1 MSAARTI
8 RRAARV
14 GGGATAAALACCAVA
29 GGAPI
34 IAGGRSHAAAALT
47 AAVTAVVLGS
57 VIRRFRYTP
66 PSARAQRVSPW
77 MAAAPVLIDVELAL
91 ALVAGAA
98 AAIAATGGLASPL
111 YPLLYGVLAFGATML
126 GRTAVWAATVA
137 ALVLEAAAVARTGWA
152 PGALVVAGT
161 HAAFLAGAATAHALL
176 LRGLVRRLRGDH
188 EHRVAD
194 ELRRRREEAR
204 DYRLIAAA
212 LGAESRGPRDRHDEE
227 QALAAGSA
235 EVVGASI
242 YHTLGLLKRAL
253 EARSTVLLWL
263 DERGEHL
270 RVKEA
275 HSDVD
280 WIAHG
285 ARVPLSGALG
295 AAVRDRQLVSL
306 AQTRPGQVAYYEGG
320 GAEACG
326 PLAAVPVLDGGPSRN
341 PHLRGLLCADR
352 GPGGAAFS
360 TREAELL
367 AAAAE
372 QIVHS
377 VHAEQ
382 VFIAVERAKYE
393 HERFYRASA
402 MLGRALTL
410 EQVMETAFDAACE
423 IVEYDLAVITLFQA
437 ATRRHKVAGMR
448 VRPDGAPM
456 VEPEVMAGLEFRD
469 NAGLV
474 AMVVKNRHYLP
485 ASGELRDDAIPVW
498 TRKVKLKGAESLL
511 VLPLCVGEEAIG
523 TLALVARGRG
533 RFRPDVREM
542 LGVIANQVATSL
554 ENAQMYRKMETMA
567 TTDGLTGLTN
577 HRTFQERFANLIERS
592 ARHDHRAA
600 ILLCDV
606 DHFKK
611 VNDNF
616 GHPVGDEVLRQV
628 AKVLRTAVRVIDIP
642 ARYGGEE
649 FAVVLES
656 TDLDGALRLAE
667 RIREDV
673 GKLEIQTDKG
683 PLQVT
688 MSLGVAAFPDDAR
701 EQPALIERADMALY
715 HAKQSGR
722 NRVVC
727 YRDFVA
733 ARKSKK
739 AS

>member
-1 MSAARTI
+1 MTSPVRTV

-14 GGGATAAALACCAVA
+14 GGGALSAAIACAAVA
-29 GGAPI
+29 SGATV

-47 AAVTAVVLGS
+47 AAVTAVVLAAL
-57 VIRRFRYTP
+57 VRRFRFVA

-77 MAAAPVLIDVELAL
+77 MAAAPALIDIELAL
-91 ALVAGAA
+91 ALVAGSA
-98 AAIAATGGLASPL
+98 AAIAATGGLGSPL
-111 YPLLYGVLAFGATML
+111 YPLLYAVVAFGATCL
-126 GRTAVWAATVA
+126 GRAAVWSATLA
-137 ALVLEAAAVARTGWA
+137 ALALEAAALARAGQA
-152 PGALVVAGT
+152 PGALFAAGT
-161 HAAFLAGAATAHALL
+161 HAVFVVGAAAAHALF
-176 LRGLVRRLRGDH
+176 LRGMVGRLRRDH
-188 EHRVAD
+188 ERRVAE

-280 WIAHG
+280 WIATG
-285 ARVPLSGALG
+285 ARVPLSGVLG
-295 AAVRDRQLVSL
+295 AAARDRQMMSL

-320 GAEACG
+320 GADACG
-326 PLAAVPVLDGGPSRN
+326 PLIAVPVLDGGPARN

-352 GPGGAAFS
+352 GPDAAAFS

-367 AAAAE
+367 VAAAE

-410 EQVMETAFDAACE
+410 EQVMETAFDAASE
-423 IVEYDLAVITLFQA
+423 IVEVDLSVITLFHA
-437 ATRRHKVAGMR
+437 ATRRHKVAGVR
-448 VRPDGAPM
+448 LRPDAP
-456 VEPEVMAGLEFRD
+456 VCELEALTALEFRD
-469 NAGLV
+469 NAGIV
-474 AMVVKNRHYLP
+474 SMVVKNRHYLP

-498 TRKVKLKGAESLL
+498 TRKVKLKHIESLL

-523 TLALVARGRG
+523 TLALASRGKS
-533 RFRPDVREM
+533 RFRQDVREM

-577 HRTFQERFANLIERS
+577 HRSFQERFANLIERS
-592 ARHDHRAA
+592 ARHEHRAA

-656 TDLDGALRLAE
+656 TDLDGALHLAE

-673 GKLEIQTDKG
+673 AKLEIQSDKG
-683 PLQVT
+683 PLKVT
-688 MSLGVAAFPDDAR
+688 MSIGVASFPDDSR
-701 EQPALIERADMALY
+701 EQPVLIERADLALY

-722 NRVVC
+722 NRVVA
-727 YRDFVA
+727 YRDFAA
-733 ARKSKK
+733 ARRSKK